1 MPIVRSLMDALTG
14 RYGLV
19 EGENVYYSLEASG
32 RGPFAKGAK
41 YHALHL
47 KWAEETGVPPAT
59 PSTSL
64 RKVPA
69 KGRRRSAGRP
79 RGRGPRSG

>member
-32 RGPFAKGAK
+32 RGPFAKGRK
-41 YHALHL
+41 YHDLHL
-47 KWAEETGVPPAT
+47 KWAEASGVPPAS

-64 RKVPA
+64 GRVPS

-79 RGRGPRSG
+79 RGRGRRSG